1 MNKRLLRRRFLV
13 SAAAFAGFPRML
25 VAETVLHLDWE
36 DLIPGAEPR
45 MTRALRGLVSHSE
58 GATINGQPRSTGIR
72 SDLDGQ
78 NVRLNGF
85 IVPTEYSGTG
95 VTAFVLVPYVG
106 ACIHVPPPP
115 ANQLIFVSSSKPYES
130 SGLFEAVSVTG
141 TIGAEFV
148 KTDIAAIGYSLVAQK
163 IESYSR

>member
-1 MNKRLLRRRFLV
+1 MNKKLPRRRFLV
-13 SAAAFAGFPRML
+13 STAAIAGFPGTL
-25 VAETVLHLDWE
+25 VAETVMHLDWE

-58 GATINGQPRSTGIR
+58 GATINGRSTGIR

-78 NVRLNGF
+78 QVHLNGF
-85 IVPTEYSGTG
+85 IVPTEYRGRG

-115 ANQLIFVSSSKPYES
+115 ANQLVFVSSSEPYES

-141 TIGAEFV
+141 IIGAEFV
-148 KTDIAAIGYSLVAQK
+148 KTDIAAIGYSLVAEK
-163 IESYSR
+163 IESFSQ